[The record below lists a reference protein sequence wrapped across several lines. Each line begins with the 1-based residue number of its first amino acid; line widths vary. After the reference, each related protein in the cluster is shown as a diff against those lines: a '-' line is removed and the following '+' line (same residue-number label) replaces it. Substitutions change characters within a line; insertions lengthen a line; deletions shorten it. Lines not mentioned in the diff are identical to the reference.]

1 MGCNIALDFRLKVTS
16 CAYFFWIWV
25 KNYFPIF
32 NLAKWLFSSR
42 AKVLQSC
49 ITERKDVSSANSL
62 AFEDKPDKSLMH
74 IKNNNGPIT
83 EAAKTS
89 VLTSDQLETCLFN

>member
-1 MGCNIALDFRLKVTS
+1 M
-16 CAYFFWIWV
+16 
-25 KNYFPIF
+25 
-32 NLAKWLFSSR
+32 
-42 AKVLQSC
+42 
-49 ITERKDVSSANSL
+49 SSANSL

-89 VLTSDQLETCLFN
+89 VLTSDQLETCLFNKTVLSFSESHRKDLVHYQIHHFVLT